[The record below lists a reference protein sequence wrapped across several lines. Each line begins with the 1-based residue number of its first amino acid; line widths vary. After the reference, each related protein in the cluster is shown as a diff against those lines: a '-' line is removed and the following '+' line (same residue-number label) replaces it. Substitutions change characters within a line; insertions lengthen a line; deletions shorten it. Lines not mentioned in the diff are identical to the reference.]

1 AAWHRLSCACRGG
14 SPARGIDRRARGD
27 WSRLIQGVSDM
38 AILQSLRRLLD
49 DHHVSYEVHAHRQ
62 TFTAR
67 DTAAADHI
75 PPSEMAK
82 VLVLR
87 GRDQLLMAVLPASHM
102 LDLYRLQKT
111 VGDPQLRL
119 AAERELVDAC
129 PACEPGAVP
138 PFGQLFGMPVWVD
151 DSLGRERETV

>member
-1 AAWHRLSCACRGG
+1 QVAN
-14 SPARGIDRRARGD
+14 
-27 WSRLIQGVSDM
+27 VSV
-38 AILQSLRRLLD
+38 A
-49 DHHVSYEVHAHRQ
+49 
-62 TFTAR
+62 
-67 DTAAADHI
+67 
-75 PPSEMAK
+75 
-82 VLVLR
+82 R
-87 GRDQLLMAVLPASHM
+87 GRDQRVMASLPASHM

-151 DSLGRERETV
+151 DSLGRERETVFNGGNHRATGPGAFPDVGRIAKPAFAGFSQRSEFPP